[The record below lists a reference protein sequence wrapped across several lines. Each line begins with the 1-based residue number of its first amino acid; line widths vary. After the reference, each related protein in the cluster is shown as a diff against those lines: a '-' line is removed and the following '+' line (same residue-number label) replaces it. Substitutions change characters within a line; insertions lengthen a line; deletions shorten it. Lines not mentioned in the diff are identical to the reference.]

1 MENKF
6 LNEKYSIIYNLEFSY
21 FVDCIVKD
29 GGEDLLNE
37 YNLKISN
44 FVFKYADDPM
54 IDLNGIHR
62 FIEGMAKD
70 KNLYN
75 LDAETYDIRN
85 KTHDIF
91 TRKMQSLIEAGY
103 YSDFEITEEITE
115 AVFIKASLEVFLNAM
130 KEKMGIK

>member
-6 LNEKYSIIYNLEFSY
+6 LNETYSGLYNLEFSY
-21 FVDCIVKD
+21 FVDSIVKHR
-29 GGEDLLNE
+29 GEDLLNE
-37 YNLKISN
+37 CNLKISD
-44 FVFKYADDPM
+44 FVFKYADDFM
-54 IDLNGIHR
+54 VDLNGIHR

-75 LDAETYDIRN
+75 LAAKTYDIRN

-115 AVFIKASLEVFLNAM
+115 AVFIKASFEVFLNTM
-130 KEKMGIK
+130 KERMGIN